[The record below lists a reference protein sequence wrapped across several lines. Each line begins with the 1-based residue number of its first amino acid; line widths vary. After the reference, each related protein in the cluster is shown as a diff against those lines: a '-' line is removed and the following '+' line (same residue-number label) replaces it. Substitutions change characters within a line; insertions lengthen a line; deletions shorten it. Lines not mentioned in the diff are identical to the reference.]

1 MSLTPGA
8 RLGPYEIQAPL
19 GAGGMG
25 EVYRARDTRLDRE
38 VAIKILPTHLS
49 SNPESKL
56 RFDREARVISS
67 LNHPNIC
74 TLYDVGHQ
82 NSTDFLV
89 MEYLEGE
96 TLADRLLKGALPP
109 EQVLKRG
116 VEICEGLETAH
127 KKGVIHRDLKP
138 GNIML
143 TKTGAKLMDFGL
155 AKATTPSAA
164 AASSLTITVSGPS
177 EGRPLTAQGTLVGTF
192 QYMSPEQVEGAEAD
206 ARSDI
211 FALGAVLYEM
221 TTGKRAFTGKSHASI
236 VAAILAADPQ
246 PISTVQPTSPP
257 ALDQVVKACLAKD
270 PDERVQTAHDVKL
283 QLKWIAESDVASGLQ
298 STTRP
303 RARLAWLMAAIA
315 SLIAVLLLAF
325 YLQLAL
331 RPTPVVRSFV
341 LPPSGTS
348 FVTSSPLSGP
358 PVLSPDG
365 TRLAFSAHDEKGTM
379 LYIRPLTSVTAQ
391 PMAGTED
398 AGFPFWSPD
407 GHEVGFFAGG
417 KLKKIDASGGPPQ
430 ILCDASVGRGG
441 AWSKEGVIVFAA
453 GGWEPLLRVSAA
465 GGTAEFA
472 SKLDVSRGEN
482 SHRWPNFLPDGKH
495 FLFLARSS
503 RGIQENALYIGSLG
517 SLDAKLLMKGESTA
531 IYVPDYLLFLR
542 NQTLMAQPFNARR
555 LEITGPPVPIAEHIA
570 YTAGTNRPIFSGSD
584 NGTLVY
590 QTGGPEEGWRLLWY
604 GRDGKQTGSVS
615 GLDRYFDPEL
625 SPDGT
630 RLAVALYVAQG
641 TSDVWIFDLL
651 RSTKTRLTFGSSR
664 QFHPVWSRDG
674 KTIVYN
680 SNVTGSPHI
689 YTKPADGSGTEKAL
703 LETGAEAEYAECF
716 SPDQRYLVY
725 TRAAP
730 TPGTGLDIWAL
741 PLFGERKPFPIVQTP
756 FNDIEPRVSPDGKW
770 MAYQSSE
777 SGRDEIYITAF
788 PGGGVK
794 WQISSSSGSVP
805 RWRRDSKELF
815 FLDGG
820 DNLMAVDINTSE
832 GTVRP
837 GTPRALFRA
846 RAAQGA
852 RGPYTVTG
860 DGTKFL
866 INSGDV
872 QEESEPLTLVQN
884 WTAELKK

>member
-1 MSLTPGA
+1 MSLTPGT
-8 RLGPYEIQAPL
+8 RLGPYEIQTPL

-25 EVYRARDTRLDRE
+25 EVYRARDTRLDRT

-49 SNPESKL
+49 SNPASKL

-82 NSTDFLV
+82 NGMDFLV

-96 TLADRLLKGALPP
+96 TLADCLVKGPLPP
-109 EQVLKRG
+109 EQVLKHG
-116 VEICEGLETAH
+116 VEICEGLEAAH
-127 KKGVIHRDLKP
+127 KKSVIHRDLKP

-155 AKATTPSAA
+155 AKAMLPRT
-164 AASSLTITVSGPS
+164 AASSLDVTVSGPS

-221 TTGKRAFTGKSHASI
+221 ATGRRAFTGKSQASI

-246 PISTVQPTSPP
+246 PISSVRPLSPP
-257 ALDQVVKACLAKD
+257 ALDRVVKACLAKD
-270 PDERVQTAHDVKL
+270 PDERVQTAHDAKL
-283 QLKWIAESDVASGLQ
+283 QLKWIVEGDAPGLQ
-298 STTRP
+298 SATRP
-303 RARLAWLMAAIA
+303 RARLAWLIAAIA
-315 SLIAVLLLAF
+315 PLVAVVLTAF

-331 RPTPVVRSFV
+331 RPAPMVRSFI

-365 TRLAFSAHDEKGTM
+365 TRLAFSARDEKGTM
-379 LYIRPLTSVTAQ
+379 LYIRPLMSVAAQ
-391 PMAGTED
+391 PLAGTED

-430 ILCDASVGRGG
+430 ILCDATVGRGG

-465 GGTAEFA
+465 GGTAEPA
-472 SKLDVSRGEN
+472 SKLDVSRAEN

-503 RGIQENALYIGSLG
+503 HGIQEHALYIGSLG
-517 SLDAKLLMKGESTA
+517 SLDAKLLMKSESTA
-531 IYVPDYLLFLR
+531 IYVPGYLLFLR

-555 LEITGPPVPIAEHIA
+555 LEVTGPSVPIAENVA

-590 QTGGPEEGWRLLWY
+590 QTGSREEGWRLLWS

-615 GLDRYFDPEL
+615 SLDRYFDPEL

-641 TSDVWIFDLL
+641 TSDIWIFDLL

-664 QFHPVWSRDG
+664 QFHPVWSIDG

-689 YTKPADGSGTEKAL
+689 YTKPADGSGIGKAL
-703 LETGAEAEYAECF
+703 LETDAAAEYAECF

-741 PLFGERKPFPIVQTP
+741 PLFGEPKPFPIVQTP
-756 FNDIEPRVSPDGKW
+756 FNDVEPRVSPDGKW

-794 WQISSSSGSVP
+794 WQISSTGGSFP
-805 RWRRDSKELF
+805 RWRRDGKELF

-820 DNLMAVDINTSE
+820 DNMTAVDTSASGNTI
-832 GTVRP
+832 RP
-837 GTPRALFRA
+837 GTPHALFPA
-846 RAAQGA
+846 RAAQSA
-852 RGPYTVTG
+852 RGPYTITA

-872 QEESEPLTLVQN
+872 QEESEPLTLLQN

>member
-1 MSLTPGA
+1 MSLTPGT
-8 RLGPYEIQAPL
+8 RLGPYEIQTPL

-25 EVYRARDTRLDRE
+25 EVYRARDTRLDRT

-82 NSTDFLV
+82 NGMDFLV

-96 TLADRLLKGALPP
+96 TLADRLVKGSLPT
-109 EQVLKRG
+109 EQVLKHG

-127 KKGVIHRDLKP
+127 RKGVIHRDLKP

-155 AKATTPSAA
+155 AKAMLPRT
-164 AASSLTITVSGPS
+164 AASSLDVTVSGPS

-221 TTGKRAFTGKSHASI
+221 ATGKRAFTGKSQASI
-236 VAAILAADPQ
+236 VAAILTADPQ
-246 PISTVQPTSPP
+246 PISTVQPMSPP
-257 ALDQVVKACLAKD
+257 AMDRVVRACMAKD
-270 PDERVQTAHDVKL
+270 PEERLQSAHDVKL
-283 QLKWIAESDVASGLQ
+283 QLKWIVEG
-298 STTRP
+298 
-303 RARLAWLMAAIA
+303 ARQTVPTYRRSRLGWIAAGIA
-315 SLIAVLLLAF
+315 ALIALLLGAA
-325 YLQLAL
+325 YLNLAL
-331 RPTPVVRSFV
+331 RPAPAVRSFI

-365 TRLAFSAHDEKGTM
+365 TRLAFSARDDKGTM

-391 PMAGTED
+391 PLAGTED

-407 GHEVGFFAGG
+407 GREVGFFAGG

-430 ILCDASVGRGG
+430 ILCDATVGRGG
-441 AWSKEGVIVFAA
+441 AWSKGGVIVFAA

-465 GGTAEFA
+465 GGAAEPA
-472 SKLDVSRGEN
+472 SKLDVSRAEN
-482 SHRWPNFLPDGKH
+482 SHRWPSFLPDGDH

-517 SLDAKLLMKGESTA
+517 SLNAKLLMKGESTA

-555 LEITGPPVPIAEHIA
+555 LEITGPPVPIAEHVA
-570 YTAGTNRPIFSGSD
+570 YTAGTNRPIFSASD

-590 QTGGPEEGWRLLWY
+590 QTGSAEEGWRLLWY

-615 GLDRYFDPEL
+615 SLDRYFDPEL

-630 RLAVALYVAQG
+630 RLAVTLYVAQG
-641 TSDVWIFDLL
+641 TADVWIFDLL

-664 QFHPVWSRDG
+664 QFHPVWSIDG

-689 YTKPADGSGTEKAL
+689 YAKAADGSGAEKAL
-703 LETGAEAEYAECF
+703 LRTDATGEYAECF

-741 PLFGERKPFPIVQTP
+741 SLFGDRKPFPIVQTP
-756 FNDIEPRVSPDGKW
+756 FNDVEPRVSPDGKW

-794 WQISSSSGSVP
+794 WQISNTSGSFP
-805 RWRRDSKELF
+805 RWRRDGKELF

-820 DNLMAVDINTSE
+820 DNLMSVDISTSGNTI
-832 GTVRP
+832 RP
-837 GTPRALFRA
+837 GTPQALFRA

-852 RGPYTVTG
+852 RGPYAVAG

-866 INSGDV
+866 INSSDV
-872 QEESEPLTLVQN
+872 QEESEPLTLLQN